1 MSNGNGLGLAGGT
14 LVVAAKLTGLT
25 GTTAAGIATTTGG
38 IGLSSAT
45 IGTTTVTTLAMTP
58 ALPFVAAAGAAVGA
72 GVLLWHLCKD

>member
-1 MSNGNGLGLAGGT
+1 MSSGNGLSVAGGT

-45 IGTTTVTTLAMTP
+45 IGTATFTSVAVAP
-58 ALPFVAAAGAAVGA
+58 ALPFVAAAGAAAGL
-72 GVLLWHLCKD
+72 GVLLWRLCKD